1 MTINDIFQSDRKN
14 PIVIALGFFDCV
26 HIGHRKLIEETK
38 QLAKKMKAE
47 SAVFTFNT
55 KESKFKKSNEIYN
68 FFEREYILDELGVDR
83 IVYASLNDEFASLSG
98 DSFLKLLF
106 KNFHIV
112 GIVCGADYRYGKNAK
127 SNVSDLAEF
136 AAGYNAKVIIEN
148 FVTYE
153 GEKVSTTMLADILS
167 YGDLSVANELL
178 GEPYFI
184 LNKVESDFKRGRKF
198 GCPTINVHVDN
209 KVKLRDGVYATI
221 FEFEK
226 QKYASITNVGTKP
239 TFNDSNYTVET
250 HVLNFNRE
258 IYGELVKVS
267 FLKYI
272 RPIRKFSSPD
282 ELKKQ
287 IDIDA
292 QVAQKIFNS
301 GENK

>member
-1 MTINDIFQSDRKN
+1 M
-14 PIVIALGFFDCV
+14 P
-26 HIGHRKLIEETK
+26 
-38 QLAKKMKAE
+38 
-47 SAVFTFNT
+47 
-55 KESKFKKSNEIYN
+55 
-68 FFEREYILDELGVDR
+68 
-83 IVYASLNDEFASLSG
+83 
-98 DSFLKLLF
+98 
-106 KNFHIV
+106 
-112 GIVCGADYRYGKNAK
+112 
-127 SNVSDLAEF
+127 
-136 AAGYNAKVIIEN
+136 
-148 FVTYE
+148 
-153 GEKVSTTMLADILS
+153 
-167 YGDLSVANELL
+167 
-178 GEPYFI
+178 
-184 LNKVESDFKRGRKF
+184 
-198 GCPTINVHVDN
+198 
-209 KVKLRDGVYATI
+209 

-250 HVLNFNRE
+250 HVLDFNRE